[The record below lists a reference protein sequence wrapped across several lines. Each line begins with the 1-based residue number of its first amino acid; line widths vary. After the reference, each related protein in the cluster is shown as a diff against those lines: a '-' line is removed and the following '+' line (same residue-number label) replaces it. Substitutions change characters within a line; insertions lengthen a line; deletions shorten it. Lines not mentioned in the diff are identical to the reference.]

1 MRNLIF
7 LVSSNGGNLKFI
19 HECIKLNH
27 LSDCIISC
35 VIANRDCIALEYA
48 KNEKIKS
55 FLVPYS
61 KINPDELTGLLS
73 ELKSDLIITNIHK
86 VIDAGIV
93 NLFKNRLI
101 NLHYS
106 LLPSFKGLIGEVP
119 VKYALEAHCKVI
131 GSTVHFVEESVDEG
145 EIISQCAFPVNEKY
159 SFKELMKLV
168 FKSGCLNLLNSIYT
182 TLNMN
187 IACQDDVVNIDDN
200 MFLFSPGLKF
210 EHKCFDK
217 KFWSRIITY

>member
-1 MRNLIF
+1 MKKIIF
-7 LVSSNGGNLKFI
+7 LVSGNGGNLKFI

-27 LSDCIISC
+27 LSDCTISC
-35 VIANRDCIALEYA
+35 VIADRDCEALSFARGHNIE
-48 KNEKIKS
+48 S
-55 FLVPYS
+55 FLVVYDRN
-61 KINPDELTGLLS
+61 NPDALKTLLKKY
-73 ELKSDLIITNIHK
+73 ESDLIITNIHK
-86 VIDAGIV
+86 IIDAGII
-93 NLFKNRLI
+93 NLFKNKLI

-119 VKYALEAHCKVI
+119 VKHALEAHCKVI

-145 EIISQCAFPVNEKY
+145 EIISQCAFSVNEEY
-159 SFKELMKLV
+159 LFKELMKLI
-168 FKSGCLNLLNSIYT
+168 FKSGCLNLLNSIYI

-187 IACQDDVVNIDDN
+187 IACQDDVANIDDN